1 MNKVL
6 IAITFSAVFVALPAA
21 AQPYLG
27 GGFGY
32 ARTDTSHTSYKL
44 LAGFQSTQ
52 NFGGE
57 VAYNNFGGYRGG
69 KASSWSA
76 ALIGTLPL
84 DKNWDI
90 FAKLGATENHTTATG
105 SARKSEVLL
114 GAGVGYNYT
123 QNIGVRFEYEDFGK
137 SPTDINGNRVKIRNW
152 SLNAKYSF

>member
-1 MNKVL
+1 MNKAL

-21 AQPYLG
+21 AQPYVG
-27 GGFGY
+27 GGFGFS
-32 ARTDTSHTSYKL
+32 RTDASHTSYKL

-57 VAYNNFGGYRGG
+57 VAYTNFGGYRGG
-69 KASSWSA
+69 KATAWSA

-84 DKNWDI
+84 DTSWDLL
-90 FAKLGATENHTTATG
+90 AKLGVTENHTTAASST
-105 SARKSEVLL
+105 RKSEILL

-123 QNIGVRFEYEDFGK
+123 QNIAMRLEYEDFGK
-137 SPTDINGNRVKIRNW
+137 SPTDINGNRVKLSNW